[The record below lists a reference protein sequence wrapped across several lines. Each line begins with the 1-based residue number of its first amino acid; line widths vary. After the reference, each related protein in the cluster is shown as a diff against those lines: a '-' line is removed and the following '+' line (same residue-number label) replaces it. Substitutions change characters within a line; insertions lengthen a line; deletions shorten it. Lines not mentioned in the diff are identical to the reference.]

1 MTENNEVI
9 KRGRRAAVRIVA
21 AVVPV
26 LLLAACTAETPRPS
40 ATAKPT
46 ATEKAWVST
55 YTPPPATELAP
66 LRGTNVAPGTLDH
79 PSLAVKIDNHNAA
92 RPQIALERADI
103 IFEELVEGGLTRYV
117 GIWHSDIPPLIGPV
131 RSIRPMD
138 PDIIT
143 PFGGIV
149 AYSGGQPRFVKAME
163 ATPVVNAV
171 FDYDRSGLFYRL
183 NTKTS
188 PHNVVVKAR
197 TLIGRYPKLAKPRQ
211 QFAYAANAASS
222 SAVVDGKAIRT
233 IQTRFSTA
241 RWPSWAW
248 NAKANYYLRSQEG
261 APDRNNK
268 GAQLKATNVVVMRV
282 GIDRRYGDV
291 PKTTMIGSGEAW
303 VSTGGKSLRA
313 TWVKRY
319 PSSPI
324 SLVDGNGVTIRL
336 AAGNTWIELVPTKQ
350 GSVRLVP

>member
-1 MTENNEVI
+1 MNQNSEAM
-9 KRGRRAAVRIVA
+9 KRSRRVTVRIVA
-21 AVVPV
+21 AVIPV
-26 LLLAACTAETPRPS
+26 LLLAACIAEAPRPT

-46 ATEKAWVST
+46 STAKAWVST
-55 YTPPPATELAP
+55 YTAPPATALAP
-66 LRGTNVAPGTLDH
+66 LRGTPVAPGSAAH
-79 PSLAVKIDNHNAA
+79 PSLAVKIDNHEAA
-92 RPQIALERADI
+92 RPQISLESADI
-103 IFEELVEGGLTRYV
+103 VFEELVEGGITRYV
-117 GIWHSDIPPLIGPV
+117 GVWHSDIPPQIGPV

-149 AYSGGQPRFVKAME
+149 AYSGGQPQFVKAME

-171 FDYDRSGLFYRL
+171 FDYDRSGLFYRID
-183 NTKTS
+183 TKSS
-188 PHNVVVKAR
+188 PHNVVVNAR
-197 TLIGRYPKLAKPRQ
+197 TLVGRYPKLAPPRQ
-211 QFAYAANAASS
+211 HFAYAATAASS

-261 APDRNNK
+261 APDRNSK

-303 VSTGGKSLRA
+303 VSTGGRSLRA

-350 GSVRLVP
+350 GSVQLVP